1 MDENEI
7 RYWFALKSIMGV
19 GDAGAHKLL
28 NHFKSPQKLFNA
40 TTDQLKS
47 LKLKPQIQQSI
58 QNMDFDQFDPLLEW
72 LDRPRH
78 HCITLGSS
86 FYPPLLAE
94 TTLAPILLFAIGN
107 IEQILNPQIAVVGSR
122 TPTHLGLSNTKYFC
136 QSLVASG
143 LSITSGLAF
152 GIDAEAHRTA
162 LDEKGYTIAVMGT
175 GLNLVYPA
183 AHRQLAHSISEQG
196 LLLSECFPDERGSAA
211 SFPRRNR
218 IIAGLSLGT
227 LVVEAALKSGSLI
240 TARIAM
246 DEGREVFAV
255 PGNINNTLAQGCH
268 SLIKQGAK
276 LVETSDDM
284 LDELPALATAH
295 KMASSETRPQLN
307 QDTAEFLKSIDFET
321 TSLDT
326 ILERSQ
332 LPIETITN
340 KLLLLEL
347 DGWVINAAGGYS
359 RI

>member
-1 MDENEI
+1 MDGNEL
-7 RYWFALKSIMGV
+7 RNWFALKSLEGV

-28 NHFKSPQKLFNA
+28 NHFKSPQKIFSACKPEL
-40 TTDQLKS
+40 DS
-47 LKLKPQIQQSI
+47 LKLKSEIQRSI
-58 QNMDFDQFDPLLEW
+58 LNMNFDQFDPLLEW
-72 LDRPRH
+72 LQRPRH
-78 HCITLGSS
+78 HCITLESS

-107 IEQILNPQIAVVGSR
+107 IEQLLNPQIAVVGSR
-122 TPTHLGLSNTKYFC
+122 TPTRTGLANTQYFC
-136 QSLVASG
+136 QSLVANG
-143 LSITSGLAF
+143 LTITSGLAL
-152 GIDAEAHRTA
+152 GIDGEAHRVA
-162 LDEKGYTIAVMGT
+162 LSEKGYTIAVMGT

-183 AHRQLAHSISEQG
+183 THRQLAHSISEQG
-196 LLLSECFPDERGSAA
+196 LLISEYFPDERGSAA

-255 PGNINNTLAQGCH
+255 PGNINNSLAQGCH

-276 LVETSDDM
+276 LVEKGEDI
-284 LDELPALATAH
+284 LDELPSLAAAH
-295 KMASSETRPQLN
+295 KIASNETRPLLN
-307 QDTAEFLKSIDFET
+307 QETAEFLKSVDFET
-321 TSLDT
+321 TSMDT

-332 LPIETITN
+332 LPIETVTN

-347 DGWVINAAGGYS
+347 DGWVINACGGYS
-359 RI
+359 RV

>member
-1 MDENEI
+1 MDGNELV
-7 RYWFALKSIMGV
+7 YWFALKKIVGV

-28 NHFKSPQKLFNA
+28 NHFKSPKKLFNA
-40 TTDQLKS
+40 SSADLKS
-47 LKLKPQIQQSI
+47 LKLKPQSLQSI
-58 QNMDFDQFDPLLEW
+58 QNMDFRQFDPLLEW
-72 LDRPRH
+72 LQRPRH
-78 HCITLGSS
+78 HCITLDSS

-94 TTLAPILLFAIGN
+94 THLAPIFLFAIGN
-107 IEQILNPQIAVVGSR
+107 LEQLLNPQIAVVGSR
-122 TPTHLGLSNTKYFC
+122 TPTHLGLSNTQTLC
-136 QSLVASG
+136 QSLLANG
-143 LSITSGLAF
+143 LTITSGLAF
-152 GIDAEAHRTA
+152 GVDGEAHRTA
-162 LDEKGYTIAVMGT
+162 LKEKGYTIAVMGT

-227 LVVEAALKSGSLI
+227 LVVEAAVKSGSLI

-255 PGNINNTLAQGCH
+255 PGNINNSLAQGCH

-276 LVETSDDM
+276 LVENGDDI

-295 KMASSETRPQLN
+295 KMASTETRPLLN

-321 TSLDT
+321 TPLDT
-326 ILERSQ
+326 IIERSQ
-332 LPIETITN
+332 LPIETVTN

-347 DGWVINAAGGYS
+347 DGWVINATGGYS
-359 RI
+359 RV